1 MVRRQVDFGVAE
13 LIPDADRPGGWTL
26 RVDGTP
32 QSYVDSADPTLLTFE
47 YMRRLGSVVDACAPA
62 GVPLRVLH
70 LGGGALTLARYV
82 AATRPGSDQQVVERD
97 AALIALVR
105 EVLPLPRRSRV
116 RVRAADARETVES
129 AAPGRYDLVVTDVYG
144 GARVPA
150 RFASTEFA
158 AEVCRVLRPG
168 GLYAANLADGP
179 PLTFAR
185 AQVATLRAVFAEVC
199 LLAEP
204 AVLRGRRY
212 GNVILV
218 AGGGPLPVG
227 ELGAAA
233 AADPFPARLV
243 HGVPLVR
250 FAGGAKPVSDSAAV
264 DSPAPPQ
271 GLFR

>member
-158 AEVCRVLRPG
+158 AEVC
-168 GLYAANLADGP
+168 
-179 PLTFAR
+179 
-185 AQVATLRAVFAEVC
+185 